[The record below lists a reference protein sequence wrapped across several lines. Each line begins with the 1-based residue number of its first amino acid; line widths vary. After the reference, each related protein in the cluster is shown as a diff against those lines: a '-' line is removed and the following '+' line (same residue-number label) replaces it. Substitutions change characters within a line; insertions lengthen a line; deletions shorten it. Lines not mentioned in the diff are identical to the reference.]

1 MISYFRV
8 DERVVHGQTTVHL
21 SKQYPLD
28 GILIVDD
35 DIANDPFM
43 LNIYKNVIPNDKVRV
58 LGFTVEKAVTKL
70 PEAEKSAKSYYVVCK
85 RPTTVKRLM
94 EAGYEIK
101 NPVNLGPQGVRPGAV
116 SFEVMLNL
124 LPEEIEAL
132 DYAEA
137 HGVKVISN
145 PRLFTPNLTWKE
157 ASKGYKR

>member
-101 NPVNLGPQGVRPGAV
+101 KSRQSWAAGRKTRHRQLRGYAQPAAGRDRGARLCRSAWRQGDLQSEA
-116 SFEVMLNL
+116 FY
-124 LPEEIEAL
+124 PE
-132 DYAEA
+132 
-137 HGVKVISN
+137 SN
-145 PRLFTPNLTWKE
+145 VERGQQGL
-157 ASKGYKR
+157 